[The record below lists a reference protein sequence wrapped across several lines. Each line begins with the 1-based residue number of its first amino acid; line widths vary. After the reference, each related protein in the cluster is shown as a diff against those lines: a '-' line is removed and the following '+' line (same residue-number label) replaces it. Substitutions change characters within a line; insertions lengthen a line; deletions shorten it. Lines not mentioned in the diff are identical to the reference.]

1 MPSIRH
7 TGDPEIDSLNT
18 DVAKEIAVQHAH
30 EEPTEHH
37 DHDHDEHAHGV
48 DWQDLVRILFVALAA
63 AAVWFRV
70 WEPLAHFSIIGIAA
84 TLIGG
89 YPIFKE
95 AVENIFEGRMTMELS
110 MTIALVAALLV
121 GEFFTALVI
130 ALFVLAAEVL
140 EGLTVGRGR
149 RAIEELVNLLPRS
162 GTVRRDGRVS
172 ELPITEI
179 RIGDRL
185 LINPGSRV
193 PADGTVLDGHSF
205 VDQASITGESM
216 PVEKTAGA
224 LVYAGTINQSGALEI
239 RADRLGND
247 TTFGKIIEAV
257 ERAERSRAPIQ
268 RTADRLA
275 GYLVYLALGAAALT
289 LLITHNAR
297 STISVIIVAG
307 ACGIAA
313 GTPLAV
319 LGAIGRAAREGSIVK
334 GGLFL
339 ELLSQVDTAIF
350 DKTGTLTFGQPE
362 VIEVVPA
369 DGIGKQA
376 VLETAALAERRSE
389 HPLAKAVVRKAIEQ
403 SIALRDAA
411 EFRYTPGKGIIS
423 IVDGDAIAVGNHLL
437 MEELGIQ
444 TPGRTQHEGATEVL
458 VARRGAFL
466 GTILIADNLR
476 PEAAVAVRDLQK
488 MGLKIVLLTG
498 DSQSVAKTVARC
510 LGIASV
516 YPELLPQQKLEKI
529 TAMVDAGRKVVM
541 LGDGINDAPAL
552 TKATVGVAMGSGT
565 DVARESADV
574 VLIGSDL
581 AKFVETIRIGRKCMK
596 IIMQNFYGTIAVDSL
611 GVLLAAMG
619 MLNPLLA
626 AFIHVSSELTFILN
640 STRMLPRKAHTTS
653 ALS

>member
-1 MPSIRH
+1 
-7 TGDPEIDSLNT
+7 
-18 DVAKEIAVQHAH
+18 
-30 EEPTEHH
+30 
-37 DHDHDEHAHGV
+37 V
-48 DWQDLVRILFVALAA
+48 DWQDLVRILVVALAA
-63 AAVWFRV
+63 VAVWFRV

-89 YPIFKE
+89 YLIFKE

-110 MTIALVAALLV
+110 MTIALVAALVV

-149 RAIEELVNLLPRS
+149 HAIEELVNLLPRS
-162 GTVRRDGRVS
+162 GTVRRDGKVS

-185 LINPGSRV
+185 LINPGSCI

-216 PVEKTAGA
+216 PVEKTLGA

-239 RADRLGND
+239 RAERLGHD

-275 GYLVYLALGAAALT
+275 GYLVYFALAAAALT

-319 LGAIGRAAREGSIVK
+319 LGAIGRAAREGSIIK

-339 ELLSQVDTAIF
+339 ELLSQVDTVIF
-350 DKTGTLTFGQPE
+350 DKTGTLTFGQPK

-369 DGIGKQA
+369 DGVGKQA

-389 HPLAKAVVRKAIEQ
+389 HPLAKAVVRKAVEQ
-403 SIALRDAA
+403 AIALKEAV
-411 EFRYTPGKGIIS
+411 EFSYTPGKEITS
-423 IVDGDAIAVGNHLL
+423 IVDGDPIAVGNRLL
-437 MEELGIQ
+437 MHELGIQ
-444 TPGRTQHEGATEVL
+444 IPDRNHDEGATEVL
-458 VARRGAFL
+458 VARRGSFL

-476 PEAAVAVRDLQK
+476 TEAVTAV
-488 MGLKIVLLTG
+488 
-498 DSQSVAKTVARC
+498 
-510 LGIASV
+510 
-516 YPELLPQQKLEKI
+516 
-529 TAMVDAGRKVVM
+529 
-541 LGDGINDAPAL
+541 
-552 TKATVGVAMGSGT
+552 
-565 DVARESADV
+565 
-574 VLIGSDL
+574 
-581 AKFVETIRIGRKCMK
+581 
-596 IIMQNFYGTIAVDSL
+596 
-611 GVLLAAMG
+611 
-619 MLNPLLA
+619 
-626 AFIHVSSELTFILN
+626 
-640 STRMLPRKAHTTS
+640 
-653 ALS
+653 

>member
-18 DVAKEIAVQHAH
+18 DIATEIAVRHVH
-30 EEPTEHH
+30 DEPGEHH

-48 DWQDLVRILFVALAA
+48 DWLDLVRIIFVALAA
-63 AAVWFRV
+63 AAVWFHV
-70 WEPLAHFSIIGIAA
+70 WEPMAHFSIIGIAA

-95 AVENIFEGRMTMELS
+95 AVENIFQGRMTMELS
-110 MTIALVAALLV
+110 MTIALVAALVV

-130 ALFVLAAEVL
+130 TLFVLAAEVL
-140 EGLTVGRGR
+140 EGLTVGQGR
-149 RAIEELVNLLPRS
+149 RAIEELVNLMPRS
-162 GTVRRDGRVS
+162 GSVRRDGRVS

-179 RIGDRL
+179 RVGDHL
-185 LINPGSRV
+185 LINPGSRI
-193 PADGTVLDGHSF
+193 PADGTVLDGQSF

-216 PVEKTAGA
+216 PVEKTPGA

-239 RADRLGND
+239 RADRLGHD

-275 GYLVYLALGAAALT
+275 GYLVYFALGAAALT

-319 LGAIGRAAREGSIVK
+319 LGAIGRAAREGSIIK

-339 ELLSQVDTAIF
+339 ELLSQVDTVIF

-362 VIEVVPA
+362 VIEVIPA

-389 HPLAKAVVRKAIEQ
+389 HPLANAIVRKAVEQ
-403 SIALRDAA
+403 SISLKDAG
-411 EFRYTPGKGIIS
+411 EFRYTPGKGITS
-423 IVDGDAIAVGNHLL
+423 IVDGDSIAVGNGLL
-437 MEELGIQ
+437 MHELGIQ
-444 TPGRTQHEGATEVL
+444 IPDRNHDEGATEVL
-458 VARRGAFL
+458 VARRGSFL

-476 PEAAVAVRDLQK
+476 TEAVTAVQDLKQ
-488 MGLKIVLLTG
+488 MGLKILLLTG
-498 DSQSVAKTVARC
+498 DSKAVAESVAKA
-510 LGIASV
+510 LGVSGV
-516 YPELLPQQKLEKI
+516 YPELLPEQKLQKVTELI
-529 TAMVDAGRKVVM
+529 DAGRKVAM

-565 DVARESADV
+565 DVARESADI

-581 AKFVETIRIGRKCMK
+581 SNFVETVRIARRCMK
-596 IIMQNFYGTIAVDSL
+596 IIIQNFYGTIVVDSF
-611 GVLLAAMG
+611 GVLLAGFG

-640 STRMLPRKAHTTS
+640 STRMLPRSAQKARI
-653 ALS
+653 

>member
-1 MPSIRH
+1 MRPA
-7 TGDPEIDSLNT
+7 SLQREASHAMNT
-18 DVAKEIAVQHAH
+18 DIAIETA
-30 EEPTEHH
+30 PAAHH
-37 DHDHDEHAHGV
+37 DDHNRDEHANGV
-48 DWQDLVRILFVALAA
+48 DWLDLARILFVALAA
-63 AAVWFRV
+63 AAVWFHV
-70 WEPLAHFSIIGIAA
+70 WEPLPHISIIGIAA

-110 MTIALVAALLV
+110 MTIALVAALVV

-140 EGLTVGRGR
+140 ESLTVGRGR

-162 GTVRRDGRVS
+162 GTVRRDGKVS
-172 ELPITEI
+172 ELPIAEI
-179 RIGDRL
+179 RAGDHL
-185 LINPGSRV
+185 LINPGSRI
-193 PADGTVLDGHSF
+193 PADGTVLDGQSF

-216 PVEKTAGA
+216 PVEKTPGA
-224 LVYAGTINQSGALEI
+224 PVYAGTINQSGALEI
-239 RADRLGND
+239 RADRLGHD

-275 GYLVYLALGAAALT
+275 GYLVYFALGAAALT
-289 LLITHNAR
+289 LLLTHNAR

-319 LGAIGRAAREGSIVK
+319 LGAIGRAAREGSIIK

-339 ELLSQVDTAIF
+339 ELLSQVDTVVF

-362 VIEVVPA
+362 VIEVIPA
-369 DGIGKQA
+369 DGVDKQG
-376 VLETAALAERRSE
+376 VLEAAALAEGRSE
-389 HPLAKAVVRKAIEQ
+389 HPLAKAIMRKTPEQTIAVRNAG
-403 SIALRDAA
+403 
-411 EFRYTPGKGIIS
+411 EFHYTPGKGITS
-423 IVDGDAIAVGNHLL
+423 IVNGDPIAVGNRLL
-437 MEELGIQ
+437 MHELGIQ
-444 TPGRTQHEGATEVL
+444 ITDRNHDEGATEVL
-458 VARRGAFL
+458 VARRGSFL

-476 PEAAVAVRDLQK
+476 TEAVTAVQDLKQ
-488 MGLKIVLLTG
+488 MGLSILLLTG
-498 DSQSVAKTVARC
+498 DSKAVAESVAKA
-510 LGIASV
+510 LGVSGV
-516 YPELLPQQKLEKI
+516 YPELLPEQKLQKVAEMI
-529 TAMVDAGRKVVM
+529 DAGRKVAM

-565 DVARESADV
+565 DVARESADI

-581 AKFVETIRIGRKCMK
+581 SNFVETVRIARRCMK

-611 GVLLAAMG
+611 GVLLAGFG

-640 STRMLPRKAHTTS
+640 STRMLPRRGQRTPEVG
-653 ALS
+653 

>member
-1 MPSIRH
+1 MPSVRH
-7 TGDPEIDSLNT
+7 TGEPEIDSLNT
-18 DVAKEIAVQHAH
+18 DIAREIAVRHAH
-30 EEPTEHH
+30 DEPAEH
-37 DHDHDEHAHGV
+37 HDHDEHAHGV
-48 DWQDLVRILFVALAA
+48 VWQDLARILFVALAA

-70 WEPLAHFSIIGIAA
+70 WEPFGHFSIIGIAA

-110 MTIALVAALLV
+110 MTIALVAALVV

-162 GTVRRDGRVS
+162 GTVRRDGKVS
-172 ELPITEI
+172 ELSITEI

-185 LINPGSRV
+185 LINPGSRI

-216 PVEKTAGA
+216 PVEKTSGA

-239 RADRLGND
+239 RADRLGHD

-275 GYLVYLALGAAALT
+275 GYLVYFALGAAALT

-319 LGAIGRAAREGSIVK
+319 LGAIGRAAREGSIIR

-339 ELLSQVDTAIF
+339 ELLSQVDTVIF

-369 DGIGKQA
+369 DGVGKRA

-389 HPLAKAVVRKAIEQ
+389 HPLAKAVVGKAVEQ
-403 SIALRDAA
+403 SIVLKDAG
-411 EFRYTPGKGIIS
+411 EFRYTPGKGITS
-423 IVDGDAIAVGNHLL
+423 IVDGDPIAVGNRLL
-437 MEELGIQ
+437 MHELGIQ
-444 TPGRTQHEGATEVL
+444 VPGRNRDEGATEVL
-458 VARRGAFL
+458 VARRGSFL
-466 GTILIADNLR
+466 GAILIADNLR
-476 PEAAVAVRDLQK
+476 TEAVTAVQDLK
-488 MGLKIVLLTG
+488 HMGLRILLLTG
-498 DSQSVAKTVARC
+498 DSKAVAESVAKA
-510 LGIASV
+510 LGVSGV
-516 YPELLPQQKLEKI
+516 YPELLPEQKLQKVTELI
-529 TAMVDAGRKVVM
+529 DSGRKVAM

-565 DVARESADV
+565 DVARESADI

-581 AKFVETIRIGRKCMK
+581 TNFVETVRIARRCMK

-611 GVLLAAMG
+611 GVGLAAFG

-640 STRMLPRKAHTTS
+640 STRMLPRKVQKMPQFR
-653 ALS
+653 